1 MAARRWLVLGLL
13 AAACLPAKR
22 ATMEQLVARS
32 SFDLA
37 CPAAELR
44 LYHFGEAA
52 KGVAGCG
59 RRVTYVERCETDAC
73 AWVLDSPANDQ
84 LAWPTTPSQP
94 AVAPVAAPV
103 AVPAATPWPSPQ
115 PVPRPVAPPV
125 SATMRPPPPDWG
137 F

>member
-1 MAARRWLVLGLL
+1 MAVRAGLL
-13 AAACLPAKR
+13 FSALALVGCMPPKR

-37 CPAAELR
+37 CPATELR
-44 LYHFGEAA
+44 LYHFGEGA

-59 RRVTYVERCETDAC
+59 RRVTYVERCQTEAC

-84 LAWPTTPSQP
+84 LAWPTAPQP
-94 AVAPVAAPV
+94 QPV
-103 AVPAATPWPSPQ
+103 AVQPAW
-115 PVPRPVAPPV
+115 PRPLPPPAPPPATV
-125 SATMRPPPPDWG
+125 SPPVTSTMRPQPPDWG